1 MCIRDSVASVL
12 WYDDIADIS
21 VPKELLP
28 KKYYDAFNA
37 GDMTMMAVFFDETT
51 SADGTMDAVN
61 DIRSIAGQQ
70 CFLSGMSSVVTDTKK
85 LCEQE
90 EPIYVLIAVILACVV
105 MSLFMDS
112 YLLPLFFLLSIG
124 MAIVYNMGTNY
135 FLGEVSYITKALAA
149 VLQLGG
155 TMDDSIFLLSLIHI

>member
-1 MCIRDSVASVL
+1 MKDFGRALFFLMVEGMEDKEVAALKEKVEQVEHVDSVL

-61 DIRSIAGQQ
+61 DIRSIAGSNA
-70 CFLSGMSSVVTDTKK
+70 F
-85 LCEQE
+85 
-90 EPIYVLIAVILACVV
+90 
-105 MSLFMDS
+105 
-112 YLLPLFFLLSIG
+112 
-124 MAIVYNMGTNY
+124 
-135 FLGEVSYITKALAA
+135 
-149 VLQLGG
+149 
-155 TMDDSIFLLSLIHI
+155 